1 MSSLT
6 LDGAGR
12 WAEVPQLPPEVE
24 RAAARAL
31 VDFLR
36 EVEKAVLEAK
46 AAGPEALEE
55 LHRVWDFRSFDRAW
69 LPFILPMLGS
79 GEVRITLHDGLARM
93 EETSIPALWRLQM
106 GGHDSFILGRIPRC
120 VWLAARSGEET
131 VGTIVN
137 NGSDVFAAPAI
148 LEELRAAQQKI
159 DWSRLPES
167 PAHMGEL
174 TKQPLSPGDS
184 RAILS
189 TLGTGDIRAEITG
202 FAKSTI
208 NRTGVRGIWHTK
220 MLNNAGKP
228 LLDAYVCAVIP
239 PEVASP
245 CEAFD
250 DTVERCRE
258 MVDWVEKDLERG
270 AIGGEPVEEAR

>member
-1 MSSLT
+1 M
-6 LDGAGR
+6 
-12 WAEVPQLPPEVE
+12 V
-24 RAAARAL
+24 
-31 VDFLR
+31 
-36 EVEKAVLEAK
+36 
-46 AAGPEALEE
+46 
-55 LHRVWDFRSFDRAW
+55 
-69 LPFILPMLGS
+69 
-79 GEVRITLHDGLARM
+79 
-93 EETSIPALWRLQM
+93 
-106 GGHDSFILGRIPRC
+106 
-120 VWLAARSGEET
+120 
-131 VGTIVN
+131 
-137 NGSDVFAAPAI
+137 
-148 LEELRAAQQKI
+148 
-159 DWSRLPES
+159 
-167 PAHMGEL
+167 EL

-239 PEVASP
+239 RRGGLALRGLRRRRSS
-245 CEAFD
+245 AAA
-250 DTVERCRE
+250 E

>member
-12 WAEVPQLPPEVE
+12 WAEVPQLAPDVE
-24 RAAARAL
+24 RAAAEAL
-31 VDFLR
+31 VAFLR
-36 EVEKAVLEAK
+36 EVEQAVLEAK
-46 AAGPEALEE
+46 AAGPEALEA
-55 LHRVWDFRSFDRAW
+55 LHRAWDFRRFDRAW

-93 EETSIPALWRLQM
+93 EETGIPALWRLQM

-120 VWLAARSGEET
+120 VRLAAQEGDET
-131 VGTIVN
+131 IRKIVT
-137 NGSDVFAAPAI
+137 NGPDVFAAPAI
-148 LEELRAAQQKI
+148 LEELRSAQQKL
-159 DWSRLPES
+159 DWSKLPED
-167 PAHMGEL
+167 PAYMVEL

-189 TLGTGDIRAEITG
+189 TLGTGDIQAEITG

-245 CEAFD
+245 CEAYD
-250 DTVERCRE
+250 DALERCRE
-258 MVDWVEKDLERG
+258 MADWIEKDLARG
-270 AIGGEPVEEAR
+270 AIGGEPV